1 MMQMIASIF
10 SVLLFTT
17 TSVTRASESEA
28 LTNCI
33 RTNVCPGGPAAV
45 FQCIERAVPRGEA
58 IRFVQVGANDGSM
71 LDPLQP
77 VQMRSVGEGREWR
90 GVFVEPVARM
100 MDKLKVNKA
109 KMSHMVHFLRA
120 VVSNSCVNDTM
131 AFFELTDT
139 NKEPV
144 HIHFQGMGSVVKPK
158 RAPHLFRRVELPC
171 VNTAALAVVVN
182 ANNAWRPHILMIDIE
197 GHDISFI
204 LSLQSWPFGKPLVI
218 AFEVWEA
225 PGKLPAFQ
233 IQNMFRFLNS
243 EGYLVLKCGRGED
256 YVAMLQLPW

>member
-1 MMQMIASIF
+1 MLTLIKIIN
-10 SVLLFTT
+10 VLLLS
-17 TSVTRASESEA
+17 TSIGVILANEA

-33 RTNVCPGGPAAV
+33 RTNVCPGGPAGV
-45 FQCIERAVPRGEA
+45 FECIERAVPRDEA

-77 VQMRSVGEGREWR
+77 VQMRSVGAGRQWR

-131 AFFELTDT
+131 AFFELADN
-139 NKEPV
+139 NKQQV
-144 HIHFQGMGSVVKPK
+144 HIHYQGMGSVVKPK
-158 RAPHLFRRVELPC
+158 RSPHLFRRVELPC
-171 VNTAALAVVVN
+171 VNTTSLAAVVNQSN
-182 ANNAWRPHILMIDIE
+182 ARRPHILMIDIE

-225 PGKLPAFQ
+225 PGKLPPFQ

-243 EGYLVLKCGRGED
+243 EGYLVLKCGKGED
-256 YVAMLQLPW
+256 YVALLQLPW